1 MIENALLATVPQ
13 DEDDDA
19 REMVKQAPKH
29 PILLFAEHLILHELG
44 NVEKSGESEAE
55 NCNRII
61 KVLRKFPL
69 KRMTKAAEEQFMAG
83 IEVSD
88 GTKKRSKENN
98 KQGSK
103 ESENEKSEQNQDNEV
118 PDQDVEDEDEK
129 SDTVIEESQEEKS
142 PDDERSQESEEKEE
156 STDDEPKMPT
166 ISEIR
171 QHVMLLLSSGY
182 KVRFSNLP
190 YLANVVAGLNQHAR
204 DYSTKYSDF

>member
-69 KRMTKAAEEQFMAG
+69 KRMTKVAEEQFMAG

-88 GTKKRSKENN
+88 GKTKRSKKN
-98 KQGSK
+98 KHGSK
-103 ESENEKSEQNQDNEV
+103 ESESEKSEQNQDDNDV

-129 SDTVIEESQEEKS
+129 SDTVIEESQVEKS
-142 PDDERSQESEEKEE
+142 LDDEQSQESEEKEE